1 MSLLSMGRHKRA
13 WSVHTVS
20 FSMVQQQET
29 EDNNVT
35 IFSRGSLCFD
45 RPAAREDVLQ
55 EYQKH
60 FEKLLTVSNEA
71 LKEITDNFVRVLG
84 EGLEKE
90 GQAVPMLPTFVF
102 GWPTGEEK
110 GDFLALDMG
119 GTNVRTCL
127 VKLNGD
133 RTFELNQTK
142 FRIQENHK
150 HESGQKLFDYFGM
163 CIREFLEKQYG
174 SCDHLDEHLSLG
186 FTFSFPTI
194 QKRIDHGELIR
205 WTKGFGNPETE
216 GHDCAEMLR
225 QGLRDAAVPV
235 KLSSIINDT
244 TGTLIASNYVEPDTK
259 IACIF
264 GTGCN
269 AAYMEDVSEIPKLR
283 HLNLPPHE
291 KMAINCEYGAFDS
304 YEHKYLAS
312 VRTKYDEEIDLT
324 SNKPHEQTFE
334 KMIAGMYLGEIFRL
348 ILCDLVYEGVLFL
361 GQETYKI
368 EKPFCFDT
376 AFLSLIEADS
386 TEELLTVMGLFKYFF
401 SLETDLDE
409 RQFFR
414 RVAQLIGTRSAR
426 LSACGIAA
434 IVKKKNLLEEGCTV
448 GVDGSLYCKY
458 PHFAD
463 RLHGAL
469 ADILGPEAKKIKTR
483 QAEDGSGAGSAVI
496 AAMTTARKNKGHLAD
511 V

>member
-119 GTNVRTCL
+119 GTNLRTCL

-150 HESGQKLFDYFGM
+150 HESGQKLFDYFGV

-205 WTKGFGNPETE
+205 
-216 GHDCAEMLR
+216 
-225 QGLRDAAVPV
+225 
-235 KLSSIINDT
+235 
-244 TGTLIASNYVEPDTK
+244 
-259 IACIF
+259 
-264 GTGCN
+264 
-269 AAYMEDVSEIPKLR
+269 
-283 HLNLPPHE
+283 
-291 KMAINCEYGAFDS
+291 
-304 YEHKYLAS
+304 
-312 VRTKYDEEIDLT
+312 
-324 SNKPHEQTFE
+324 
-334 KMIAGMYLGEIFRL
+334 
-348 ILCDLVYEGVLFL
+348 
-361 GQETYKI
+361 
-368 EKPFCFDT
+368 
-376 AFLSLIEADS
+376 LSLIH
-386 TEELLTVMGLFKYFF
+386 
-401 SLETDLDE
+401 
-409 RQFFR
+409 
-414 RVAQLIGTRSAR
+414 I
-426 LSACGIAA
+426 
-434 IVKKKNLLEEGCTV
+434 
-448 GVDGSLYCKY
+448 
-458 PHFAD
+458 
-463 RLHGAL
+463 
-469 ADILGPEAKKIKTR
+469 
-483 QAEDGSGAGSAVI
+483 
-496 AAMTTARKNKGHLAD
+496 
-511 V
+511 